1 MPGKFIEVNDA
12 ATQKLGYS
20 KDELLNMTP
29 LDIIQKEIE
38 NAPKNALKLLEEG
51 SSKFEAVHIAK
62 DGSKIPVEVNTHLFK
77 LKGKKVI
84 LGISRDISER
94 KRAEEELKKSE
105 AYYKTIF
112 ENTGTA
118 SVIVEEDSTVSLVN
132 AEFEKLWGYSKEE
145 VENEKK
151 WQEFVA
157 DDYIQNMEEYHN
169 LRRINPELAPRTYEF
184 KFIDKY
190 DNVKDVLMTIAMIPG
205 TKKSLASILDITDK
219 KIAENALRESEAR
232 LRVAMD
238 LAKIVSW
245 EYDVESDMFTF
256 DDHFYALY
264 GTTVKEAG
272 GMQMSPEEYAR
283 RFIPPE
289 ESFLV
294 AEETTKALK
303 TDDPNF
309 FRQVEHSIIRAD
321 GEKRFITVR
330 YGIIKDDKGRT
341 IKTYGANQDITEL
354 KKAQEAIIK
363 SRDYLDKIINSIADP
378 VLVKD
383 ETHRWVLLNDAYCQ
397 FMGYSRE
404 ELLFKS
410 DYDFFPP
417 NEADVFWNKDEEV
430 LKTGKENVNEE
441 EFTDSNNDVHTIVT
455 KKTLYEDISGEKYIV
470 GIIRDITELKTA
482 EKQKIRHLNKL
493 NTLNKIIVTANR
505 SNDIES
511 LLNNVLNL
519 TLELMNFDGGGIYLI
534 DENTQVAEIICSKG
548 LPGDFLKTVDNIQID
563 EYPYSEVFING
574 KSMFMDRY
582 DKLRPEYS
590 KWHLKSGASV
600 PIYSKN
606 KIIGAFNLVNL
617 KIHDF
622 TKGEKKLIKAIGREI
637 GNTIARLITDEEM
650 KSLIKELKHSNDEL
664 EQFAYITSHDLQE
677 PLRTIASFTQ
687 LLQMR
692 YKGQLDSDADEF
704 MGYMVDASIR
714 MKKMIQG
721 LLNYSRIGKEG
732 MDLKQINFEHIVDEA
747 LSNLKLVIEENN
759 AVITYDKLP
768 LVIGDRKLLVQL
780 LQNLIINAIK
790 FKGEK
795 SPEIHIS
802 ARKSEKEDKYII
814 SVEDNGIGI
823 DPQYADRIFKVFKR
837 LHTLDEYEGAGIG
850 LSIAKRIVENHGG
863 RIWVESELNKGSKF
877 YFTLKS
883 Y

>member
-1 MPGKFIEVNDA
+1 
-12 ATQKLGYS
+12 
-20 KDELLNMTP
+20 
-29 LDIIQKEIE
+29 
-38 NAPKNALKLLEEG
+38 
-51 SSKFEAVHIAK
+51 
-62 DGSKIPVEVNTHLFK
+62 
-77 LKGKKVI
+77 
-84 LGISRDISER
+84 
-94 KRAEEELKKSE
+94 
-105 AYYKTIF
+105 
-112 ENTGTA
+112 
-118 SVIVEEDSTVSLVN
+118 
-132 AEFEKLWGYSKEE
+132 
-145 VENEKK
+145 
-151 WQEFVA
+151 
-157 DDYIQNMEEYHN
+157 
-169 LRRINPELAPRTYEF
+169 
-184 KFIDKY
+184 
-190 DNVKDVLMTIAMIPG
+190 
-205 TKKSLASILDITDK
+205 
-219 KIAENALRESEAR
+219 
-232 LRVAMD
+232 
-238 LAKIVSW
+238 
-245 EYDVESDMFTF
+245 
-256 DDHFYALY
+256 
-264 GTTVKEAG
+264 
-272 GMQMSPEEYAR
+272 
-283 RFIPPE
+283 
-289 ESFLV
+289 
-294 AEETTKALK
+294 
-303 TDDPNF
+303 
-309 FRQVEHSIIRAD
+309 
-321 GEKRFITVR
+321 
-330 YGIIKDDKGRT
+330 
-341 IKTYGANQDITEL
+341 
-354 KKAQEAIIK
+354 
-363 SRDYLDKIINSIADP
+363 
-378 VLVKD
+378 
-383 ETHRWVLLNDAYCQ
+383 
-397 FMGYSRE
+397 MGYSRE
-404 ELLFKS
+404 ELIFKS
-410 DYDFFPP
+410 DYDFFPA
-417 NEADVFWNKDEEV
+417 NEADVFWNKDVEV

-441 EFTDSNNDVHTIVT
+441 DFTDSNNNVHTIVT
-455 KKTLYEDISGEKYIV
+455 KKKLYEDISGEKYIV

-482 EKQKIRHLNKL
+482 EKQKIRHLKKL
-493 NTLNKIIVTANR
+493 DTLNKIIVTANR

-534 DENTQVAEIICSKG
+534 NEDAQVAEIRCSKG

-563 EYPYSEVFING
+563 EYPYSGVFING

-606 KIIGAFNLVNL
+606 KIIGALNLINL
-617 KIHDF
+617 KIHNF

-637 GNTIARLITDEEM
+637 GNTIIRLITEEEM
-650 KSLIKELKHSNDEL
+650 KSLIKELKHSNEEL

-704 MGYMVDASIR
+704 MEYMFDASIR

-732 MDLKQINFEHIVDEA
+732 MDLKQIKFEHIVDEA

-759 AVITYDKLP
+759 AIITYDKLP
-768 LVIGDRKLLVQL
+768 SVIGDHKLLVQL

-802 ARKSEKEDKYII
+802 ATKSEKEDKYII

-850 LSIAKRIVENHGG
+850 LSIAKRIIENHGG